1 MRLEADPSDFEP
13 PPRPFLKDAGVHALR
28 INPDPSALSGLITV
42 GNVRPNGIFNVLRAA
57 QMGKYLIVLVHGT
70 FAHNTE
76 WIHEGSVLWRSLVR
90 ELSSDV
96 QIISFPWS
104 GKNIQSSTKSLT
116 VAMRFAC

>member
-1 MRLEADPSDFEP
+1 
-13 PPRPFLKDAGVHALR
+13 
-28 INPDPSALSGLITV
+28 
-42 GNVRPNGIFNVLRAA
+42 
-57 QMGKYLIVLVHGT
+57 MGKYLIVLVHGT

-104 GKNIQSSTKSLT
+104 GKNSHARIQECSADMLGKQLTKHQYAARRVHILST
-116 VAMRFAC
+116 VR